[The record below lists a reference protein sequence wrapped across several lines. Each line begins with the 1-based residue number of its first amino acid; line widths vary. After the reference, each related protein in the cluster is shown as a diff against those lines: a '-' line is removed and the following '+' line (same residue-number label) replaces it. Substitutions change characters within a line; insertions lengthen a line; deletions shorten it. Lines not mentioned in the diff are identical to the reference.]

1 MEKVKVTSDALYQYI
16 TEHGIKL
23 TRLAEFAG
31 LSNTSINRCF
41 KHDLNSNGKPRIFT
55 RKVTVK
61 INEAL
66 PRIADILRAST
77 LQFGS
82 SQVFTNQHGRTYDP
96 ALVEPMRKIGNI
108 LNLTALVERVL
119 GWNEKK
125 KTNIIVNKTSLVY
138 GNIREEDVNRIN
150 AELLAVAGVLGSYEV
165 VPDDAGDSE
174 N

>member
-1 MEKVKVTSDALYQYI
+1 MEKVKVSSDVLYQYI

-31 LSNTSINRCF
+31 VSNANINRCL
-41 KHDLNSNGKPRIFT
+41 KHDLNSNGKPQIFT
-55 RKVTVK
+55 RKITDK

-66 PRIADILRAST
+66 PRIADMLREST

-96 ALVEPMRKIGNI
+96 ALVEQMKKIGNI

-119 GWNEKK
+119 GWNKSKK
-125 KTNIIVNKTSLVY
+125 ENILVIRSSKVY

>member
-1 MEKVKVTSDALYQYI
+1 MEKVKVSSDVLYQYI

-23 TRLAEFAG
+23 TRLAEHIG
-31 LSNTSINRCF
+31 LSDASINSCF
-41 KHDLNSNGKPRIFT
+41 KHNLNKNGVGRTFTHKGIERI
-55 RKVTVK
+55 
-61 INEAL
+61 NMAL
-66 PRIADILRAST
+66 PYIADTLRELT
-77 LQFGS
+77 LHFGS

-96 ALVEPMRKIGNI
+96 ALVEQMKKIGNI

-119 GWNEKK
+119 GWNKSKK
-125 KTNIIVNKTSLVY
+125 ENILVIRSSKVY
-138 GNIREEDVNRIN
+138 GNISEDDVNRIN